1 MKTKT
6 RQFGNGWSAMLEKL
20 PSGLYLAN
28 VRRANGELHDKIRC
42 DDKQSAA
49 DYYRAFCAIARTA
62 GA

>member
-1 MKTKT
+1 
-6 RQFGNGWSAMLEKL
+6 MLENL